1 MKFIIT
7 LIYVGRFYKCFLL
20 VYFYTLNIIGS
31 FSKFLQK
38 TTQYLGSNAT
48 IKEEKS
54 QPRPSGEK
62 CQNLTE
68 LEIFCCWDRVFKTKS
83 PYGAYGGEFKGT
95 WKHFCPVGI
104 LTHILSLFPQLWHF
118 FHLTSPL
125 FYWAVILIIVT
136 VFIRQAVK
144 STRHPKKLADQH

>member
-1 MKFIIT
+1 MFFTSIFLYLKYNRVFFQIPPKNYTISW
-7 LIYVGRFYKCFLL
+7 LYCHNQGRK
-20 VYFYTLNIIGS
+20 V
-31 FSKFLQK
+31 
-38 TTQYLGSNAT
+38 TTEAL
-48 IKEEKS
+48 
-54 QPRPSGEK
+54 RSGEK

>member
-83 PYGAYGGEFKGT
+83 ANGAYGGEFKGT

-104 LTHILSLFPQLWHF
+104 LTHFKPVSTTLAFFSFDFSIILLGCDLNHCYSL
-118 FHLTSPL
+118 
-125 FYWAVILIIVT
+125 Y
-136 VFIRQAVK
+136 QAGC
-144 STRHPKKLADQH
+144 